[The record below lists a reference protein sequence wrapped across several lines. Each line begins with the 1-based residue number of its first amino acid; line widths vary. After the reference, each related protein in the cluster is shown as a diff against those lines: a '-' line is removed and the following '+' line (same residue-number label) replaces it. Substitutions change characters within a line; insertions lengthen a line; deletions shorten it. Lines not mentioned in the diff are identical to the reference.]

1 MGPGHFGQGW
11 GEANLCLIPGHRSFS
26 EISHHPCLAR
36 SWTKTFIIQQNKEK
50 PWGCVGE
57 GFCPRATELCWEEAS
72 GSNQPGTAD
81 RRGGGCRRREA
92 PQAVAVP
99 SVGNSALLMTQVLE
113 VLQAGRL
120 INYFPKVSLKQG
132 RETDAWWAWKKGPNF
147 QLVGNLFPGLTAAT
161 CEGIENICASD
172 KRSHLKGKT
181 RMKPAQQRPVSH
193 QTPSSTFAGSLCS

>member
-1 MGPGHFGQGW
+1 MGPGHFGQA
-11 GEANLCLIPGHRSFS
+11 GEANLCLIPGHRSLS

-36 SWTKTFIIQQNKEK
+36 SWTETFIMQQNKEK
-50 PWGCVGE
+50 PWGSVGE
-57 GFCPRATELCWEEAS
+57 GFSPRATELCWEEAS
-72 GSNQPGTAD
+72 GSNCRPLLTGEAVAA
-81 RRGGGCRRREA
+81 GGGEA

-193 QTPSSTFAGSLCS
+193 QTPSSMFAGSLCS

>member
-1 MGPGHFGQGW
+1 MKFPIIRAWLGLEPKHSLSSRTKKSPGDMWGW
-11 GEANLCLIPGHRSFS
+11 GSPLEPQS
-26 EISHHPCLAR
+26 
-36 SWTKTFIIQQNKEK
+36 
-50 PWGCVGE
+50 CVG
-57 GFCPRATELCWEEAS
+57 
-72 GSNQPGTAD
+72 
-81 RRGGGCRRREA
+81 RRLLEVTSQALLTGEMVAAGGGEA
-92 PQAVAVP
+92 LQAVTVP

-113 VLQAGRL
+113 VLRAGRL
-120 INYFPKVSLKQG
+120 INCFPKVSLKQG
-132 RETDAWWAWKKGPNF
+132 RETDAWWAWKKGQNF

>member
-1 MGPGHFGQGW
+1 MGPGHCGQA
-11 GEANLCLIPGHRSFS
+11 GEANLCLIPGHRSLS

-36 SWTKTFIIQQNKEK
+36 SWTETVIMQQNKEK
-50 PWGCVGE
+50 PWGSVGE
-57 GFCPRATELCWEEAS
+57 GFSPRATELCWEEAS
-72 GSNQPGTAD
+72 GSNHQALLTGEAVAA
-81 RRGGGCRRREA
+81 GGGEP

-147 QLVGNLFPGLTAAT
+147 QLVGNLFPDLTAAT

>member
-1 MGPGHFGQGW
+1 MGPGHFGQA
-11 GEANLCLIPGHRSFS
+11 GEANLCLIPGHRSLS

-36 SWTKTFIIQQNKEK
+36 SWTFIMQQNKEK
-50 PWGCVGE
+50 PWGSVGE
-57 GFCPRATELCWEEAS
+57 GFSPRATELCWEEAS
-72 GSNQPGTAD
+72 GSNCRPLLTGEAVAA
-81 RRGGGCRRREA
+81 RGGEA